1 MIRETRN
8 KRVPI
13 VQVEVYGLAEPDDGA
28 SNVEYVSHGTSHRGL
43 DVCDQVGQSRIVRMK
58 VPEAQ
63 IRMAMHEPGCRLPDA
78 DMADVKA
85 ATDTLS
91 VLKPFRQLGE
101 PGWLQADSV
110 LKEDDRAVH
119 PRPKAPIKLAHDG
132 KQTVRLCLHL
142 TAVMDDHTPEPACE
156 PVGEFRD
163 NGAPTLMQH
172 IDATVQ
178 VDDRQI
184 GMGRHELQNMLKL
197 FWRVGVHL
205 CGQAHLSE
213 AKPSELEQRI
223 VTRDAP
229 LEQGMHR
236 AERPLVLIY
245 FGHGDLRDS
254 YDRAR
259 A

>member
-1 MIRETRN
+1 MIREPRN

-13 VQVEVYGLAEPDDGA
+13 VQVKMYGLAEPADRA
-28 SNVEYVSHGTSHRGL
+28 SNVEYVSHRTSDRGL
-43 DVCDQVGQSRIVRMK
+43 DVCDQAGQSPVVGME

-63 IRMAMHEPGCRLPDA
+63 IRMAVHEPGCRLPDA
-78 DMADVKA
+78 DMAYVKA

-91 VLKPFRQLGE
+91 VLKLLCHLGE
-101 PGWLQADSV
+101 PGWLEAGSV
-110 LKEDDRAVH
+110 LKKDDRAVR

-132 KQTVRLCLHL
+132 KQAVCLCPHL
-142 TAVMDDHTPEPACE
+142 AAVMDDHTPEPACE
-156 PVGEFRD
+156 PVGEFPD
-163 NGAPTLMQH
+163 HGAATFMQH

-184 GMGRHELQNMLKL
+184 QMGRHELQNMLKL

-205 CGQAHLSE
+205 RGQSHLGE

-229 LEQGMHR
+229 LK
-236 AERPLVLIY
+236 
-245 FGHGDLRDS
+245 
-254 YDRAR
+254 
-259 A
+259 